1 MNTVYITEKDR
12 LIKNENNLVD
22 IHLANGDVIE
32 KVEPKRMFPT
42 SNPNAY
48 ITFINGE
55 ETQAAMLKD
64 VSVLDESSK
73 KVLDESLQDYY
84 MVPIISRINNSYE
97 KYGVMYFDVETDRGR
112 TLFNIRNRH
121 HDVKTYPGGSVRM
134 RDSSDNRYLIPDVNK
149 LDKKSLSYLFIFL

>member
-1 MNTVYITEKDR
+1 MNTVYITQKDR
-12 LIKNENNLVD
+12 LVKNENNLVD
-22 IHLANGDVIE
+22 IYLASGEIIE
-32 KVEPKRMFPT
+32 RLEPKRMFPT

-48 ITFINGE
+48 ITFIDSDE
-55 ETQAAMLKD
+55 AQAAILKD
-64 VSVLDESSK
+64 VSVLDAKSK
-73 KVLDESLQDYY
+73 RVLDESLQDYY
-84 MVPIISRINNSYE
+84 MVPIISRIINSYE
-97 KYGVMYFDVETDRGR
+97 KYGVLYFDVETDRGR